1 MSTVINDQFEAA
13 AQAET
18 AFEQRLAGLLGALL
32 ARHGWIDGQ
41 AGLAPRYARWRE
53 ASLALL
59 RQHAGT
65 AGAAADWDASLAQW
79 QGYREQAGDDPL
91 LGAQIR
97 LIDVVLPQLPAIL
110 KGERAATGV
119 LFPQGQLTLVESIY
133 RDNPVADYFNA
144 VLGERLEAYVRAR
157 LAHRPQERLRLL
169 EVGAGTGGTSQGLW
183 PRLAPLAAGIEEY
196 CYTDVSPAFL
206 LHAEQHYRAQAPYL
220 RTQRLDIEAPPVAQG
235 FEVGRYDAIVA
246 TNVLHATRDIRRTLR
261 NVKLLLKANGILL
274 INEVA
279 SASLFSHLSFGL
291 LDGWWLSQDEALR
304 IPGTPALS
312 PQGWR
317 SALQAEGFGAIAYP
331 AEAAHRLGQQ
341 IVLAVSDG
349 VIRVEH
355 GGAVAPVVP
364 DAAPDAAPVR
374 ADASRAIAKQAIR
387 ASLAATL
394 KLDDAQLLD
403 DQAFSSFGVD
413 SITGVSLVNEINE
426 RLGLALPT
434 TVLFDYATVDQLS
447 AYIGTLDGVAT
458 AAPEA
463 STASGMPV
471 PAAPATASLPIP
483 DQAPAPVAAAAAR
496 QAIRASLAATL
507 KLDDAQLLD
516 DQAFSSFGIDSITGV
531 SLVNEINER
540 LGLALPTTVLFDYAS
555 VDQLSAHIG
564 TLDGVAAR
572 SASAVPVQA
581 MPTMAAPATIGVPPA
596 RTLASPEASPA
607 APLADKLAAA
617 RRAIRASLAAT
628 LKLDDAQLLDD
639 QVFSSFGIDSITG
652 VSLVNEINERLGLA
666 LPTTVLFDYATVDQL
681 AAHVAASHAQ
691 AFAAER
697 DASPGE
703 AQVDASAPQPAEAAP
718 LAATRRRSELPSA
731 RRQASA
737 ADAPLTASPAAAPS
751 PAATATPKPV
761 SAPSPARQ
769 IDGPAYHRVRL
780 ERPGTLDALRI
791 ESAALAPLGAREV
804 RIAVQAF
811 SLNFGD
817 LLCVRGLYPTQ
828 PAYPFTP
835 GFEASGTVI
844 ELGAEVGSV
853 AVGDEVIAL
862 AGPALG
868 AHATVLDCGEEWV
881 FRRPAKLSPEAA
893 CAVPVVALTMI
904 ECFAKARLQP
914 GERILIQTATG
925 GTGLIAVQMA
935 RHAGAEIIATA
946 GSAAK
951 LEYLARLGVP
961 HRINYREQ
969 DFEAEVRRITDGR
982 GVDVVIN
989 TLAGEAVQKGIN
1001 CLAPGGRYI
1010 EIAMT
1015 ALKSTQSIDLS
1026 RMNDNQTF
1034 HSVDLRKLGRAQ
1046 PALMQRTIR
1055 EMGRLLEAGTIVP
1068 TVSHRFDFEQIH
1080 EAYRA
1085 LEDRQNIGKI
1095 VVSVPEAWRFKAR
1108 HAAEAATP
1116 EPIAVIGM
1124 SGRFARTD
1132 DVDALWRA
1140 LAAGEDL
1147 IEPVTRWDLSRQRG
1161 ADGQPGCRE
1170 GGLLHDIEMFD
1181 PLFFNI
1187 SGTEA
1192 QAMDPQQ
1199 RLFLQEA
1206 WHALEDAGHAGD
1218 ALRGRRCAV
1227 YVGAANGDYAR
1238 LLDDNAPA
1246 AAFWGNAG
1254 SVIPARIAYHLDLQG
1269 PAMAVDTACSSSLV
1283 ALHLACESLRAG
1295 EAELALAGG
1304 VFVQSTEA
1312 FYVQANRAGML
1323 SPRGRCRAF
1332 DAGADGFVPGEGVGA
1347 IVLKRLSRALADG
1360 DNVIGVIRA
1369 SGINQDGATNGIT
1382 APSARSQARLE
1393 KQVYERFGVDP
1404 REIQVVEAH
1413 GTGTALGDPIEFRAL
1428 AETFGTREP
1437 QARCALGSIKS
1448 NLGHAA
1454 TAAGMAGVIKLLL
1467 SLRHRQIPPSL
1478 HFEQGN
1484 PQIDFEH
1491 SAFRVNTALT
1501 DWDVPPGR
1509 TRLAAIS
1516 SFGFSGTNAHAV
1528 IGEAPAAIVRPAQ
1541 RPAHLVVL
1549 SAQSEAQLRELAGRL
1564 LVQCRRAG
1572 AAAELE
1578 LGAISYTLLTGR
1590 RHMTQRWAAVVGDV
1604 ASLAE
1609 ALSGWLA
1616 EGRAAEVRSG
1626 TRDAAKKGDEALLR
1640 SGERAIADAE
1650 QAPAEA
1656 PLREA
1661 LARLADLFV
1670 QGVELDWARLFEGQ
1684 RYRRV
1689 SLPTYPFARERYWV
1703 PEGGN
1708 ANAVAGASAQSAA
1721 HLHPLVH
1728 RNTSDLGG
1736 QRYSTWLDGEES
1748 FLRDHVVR
1756 GQRVVPGVV
1765 QLEWARAAVHL
1776 ALGRAGA
1783 GASIRLEQV
1792 SWLRP
1797 LVVANPIT
1805 VQIGLAEN
1813 DDGRIEWEIYSDDG
1827 EQTVVYGEGLALAV
1841 EDEGEAP
1848 RVDLD
1853 ALRQACEREL
1863 DVADCYARFETAGLA
1878 YGPSLRGLQRL
1889 QGSAEVALAEIVC
1902 APSTPAGLSWL
1913 PGVLDVA
1920 LQASVGLAGSFEG
1933 LALPFAVEAVR
1944 AWGEIPD
1951 SAVAIVRNAGSA
1963 EAPKLDVTIADT
1975 DGTVR
1980 LALDGVNLRVV
1991 ERHDAAPRTLS
2002 WVPRWQAAPLPVLD
2016 GARHAHHWVLV
2027 CGSEY
2032 LQGEQADEALLR
2044 ELGAEL
2050 PQAQCVRLQAEGTL
2064 ARRYERYVL
2073 ELLSQMRR
2081 IVPAAGNGGAT
2092 LLQLVVPASGEGR
2105 ALQGLHAL
2113 LRSARQE
2120 HPQLLTQVVQVPS
2133 WHGIAERVRQEAEAL
2148 AGGAGAAVVRF
2159 GAAGREVLGFV
2170 PLAEDA
2176 SVSAEAPLAWRDGG
2190 VYWITGG
2197 LGGLGRVFA
2206 RAIAEAVREPVLVL
2220 SGRGAATP
2228 EHEAF
2233 MQALR
2238 EGGARVDYRRAEA
2251 SDARAMAALAAE
2263 IVARH
2268 GALHGVIHAAGLL
2281 HDGLLLKAR
2290 GEETARVLGPKV
2302 AGTVALDEATRDI
2315 ALDWLV
2321 LCSSVA
2327 GVLGNVGQ
2335 AGYAAANGFMDAWA
2349 AQREARVA
2357 EGRRHG
2363 RTLSVSWPLWA
2374 EGGMRIDAATQTRM
2388 QRSLGLHAL
2397 PSEAGMTMLHR
2408 ALNQAEPHVL
2418 VLHGEPDGM
2427 RRIMAGAWHLAEPA
2441 AVAAPARAT
2450 QAAQAAP
2457 TVPARGSA
2465 NGDDLSTR
2473 ARPYLTGL
2481 MAGGLKLSPERIDA
2495 EEPLERYGI
2504 DSVLAVKLVQDLEQ
2518 VFGPLS
2524 KTLFFEYQTIA
2535 ALTQYF
2541 VREHATRLAALL
2553 DTPIA
2558 REAPRLEA
2566 RRAEPPRQANPAA
2579 AAPRVIGTPRGSGR
2593 RRGVPAVQ
2601 PRGVSPVD
2609 VSGPLDIAI
2618 VGLSGR
2624 YPQADTLEEYWQNL
2638 LGGLDSITEI
2648 PAERWE
2654 WRGDYSPNKGEP
2666 GKVYAKWGGFLRDVD
2681 KFDPQFFNIS
2691 PREALMMDP
2700 QERLFLQCAY
2710 GALED
2715 AGYTRAQLAAAGSVG
2730 VFVGSMYQEYQLHGV
2745 DEASRVPGLA
2755 LPGSAASIA
2764 NRVSY
2769 FGNFEGPSL
2778 AVDTMCSSSLTAIQ
2792 LACQS
2797 IRLGQ
2802 CAAAI
2807 AGGVNVSVHPN
2818 KYRLLSQGQFASSK
2832 GRCESFGEGGD
2843 GYVPGEGV
2851 GAVLLKP
2858 LAQAEADGDHI
2869 YGVIKGSAINHG
2881 GKTNGYTV
2889 PNPRRQARV
2898 IGEALRESGVPARAV
2913 SYIEAHGTGTSL
2925 GDPIEIVGLTQAFGE
2940 YTQDRGFCAIGS
2952 AKSNVGH
2959 CESAAGM
2966 AGLTKLLL
2974 QMKHGTLVKSLHSET
2989 LNPHIDFAATPFVVQ
3004 QDARPWQ
3011 RPVLRLADGVEREY
3025 PRVAGL
3031 SSFGAGGS
3039 NAHLVVQEYVA
3050 PARAAAAPLA
3060 GPVAIVLSA
3069 RNAERLQEQAARLL
3083 AHLATHDLNLRDLA
3097 YTLQIGREGMASR
3110 LAIVADTLD
3119 TLRDRLSRVVK
3130 GEAEVEGVSRGEAR
3144 RGQGALSIFS
3154 DDEELQ
3160 DAVARWIERGKLAK
3174 LAQLWVQGLPVEWS
3188 RLYDGRG
3195 EGGEPRPRRVSL
3207 PTYPFARESYWW
3219 PTAVAQGLFGQPA
3232 RARAAAATQAAE
3244 QARRPEPTAALAA
3257 VRPVRP
3263 IQPTQAPQPTRQI
3276 QETQQ
3281 PAAAR
3286 LREPVATAAAE
3297 PAVAAAG
3304 GRPRLSLRDPSQA
3317 PAPASDGTRRAPQ
3330 PSALRP
3336 LDAPASASVT
3346 APAAVAVA
3354 APMRP
3359 DAAVAGH
3366 DDLGA
3371 LQRELAEDLGAML
3384 MLDSAA
3390 IDADTPFIDLGLD
3403 SIAGVEWVRRINA
3416 RHGVS
3421 LTVMQMYEHATLRKL
3436 AAFVAGFPGAR
3447 ARAVPEGTVVPAAAE
3462 AAVQTKYDG
3471 RPAAPRPLDTT
3482 PSPVPDAT
3490 PAAEAASV
3498 ADLGD
3503 LQRELAKELG
3513 EMLMLDGAAIDA
3525 DTPFIDLGLDSIT
3538 GVEWVRKI
3546 NSRHGLSLTAM
3557 QMYEH
3562 PTLRALAKLL
3572 AASTDERGHAG
3583 AAPTAAEAPPA
3594 PTRPADPE
3602 PSRSPPPVAA
3612 PAAPSSLA
3620 GPAPDFEPIAVI
3632 AMSGRFPDADNLDEY
3647 WANLV
3652 AGRDCITEI
3661 PPHRWSLD
3669 GFYSED
3675 RQDAIEAGRS
3685 YNKWGGFLR
3694 ETAGEPEFAAARG
3707 PGSRIRLTREQT
3719 LFMDTVRSLLDT
3731 AGYGGGQASRLR
3743 GTRTGVY
3750 LGMTAAPGQ
3759 TQGSLVGMVSGYF
3772 DFKGP
3777 SIAVDA
3783 HSASSMTALHMA
3795 CAGLA
3800 RGECSVA
3807 IAGGVY
3813 LLYPESYTRS
3823 CRLNIL
3829 ASHSESRSFAADR
3842 DGMLF
3847 ADCVGALLLKPLSKA
3862 LADGDTVLAVVRS
3875 TAATYVGDIYV
3886 ANSPSPSPI
3895 AAAIR
3900 ETFER
3905 SGIDPRSISYVEAAA
3920 AGLPLGDALELSAMS
3935 QAFGEF
3941 TDERQFC
3948 ALGSVKTQIGHAAAA
3963 SGISQLIKVILQM
3976 RHRRL
3981 VSPLDAGQLSPELPW
3996 RDSPFFPQP
4005 DSTPWA
4011 RPSVDRDGVAQRYPR
4026 RALVNSMGFGGFYA
4040 GAILEEYP
4048 AEEHVAA
4055 PHDAA
4060 TAGDAREPL
4069 DLYEEEQS

>member
-1 MSTVINDQFEAA
+1 
-13 AQAET
+13 
-18 AFEQRLAGLLGALL
+18 
-32 ARHGWIDGQ
+32 
-41 AGLAPRYARWRE
+41 
-53 ASLALL
+53 
-59 RQHAGT
+59 
-65 AGAAADWDASLAQW
+65 
-79 QGYREQAGDDPL
+79 
-91 LGAQIR
+91 
-97 LIDVVLPQLPAIL
+97 
-110 KGERAATGV
+110 
-119 LFPQGQLTLVESIY
+119 
-133 RDNPVADYFNA
+133 
-144 VLGERLEAYVRAR
+144 
-157 LAHRPQERLRLL
+157 
-169 EVGAGTGGTSQGLW
+169 
-183 PRLAPLAAGIEEY
+183 
-196 CYTDVSPAFL
+196 
-206 LHAEQHYRAQAPYL
+206 
-220 RTQRLDIEAPPVAQG
+220 
-235 FEVGRYDAIVA
+235 
-246 TNVLHATRDIRRTLR
+246 
-261 NVKLLLKANGILL
+261 
-274 INEVA
+274 
-279 SASLFSHLSFGL
+279 
-291 LDGWWLSQDEALR
+291 
-304 IPGTPALS
+304 
-312 PQGWR
+312 
-317 SALQAEGFGAIAYP
+317 
-331 AEAAHRLGQQ
+331 
-341 IVLAVSDG
+341 
-349 VIRVEH
+349 
-355 GGAVAPVVP
+355 
-364 DAAPDAAPVR
+364 
-374 ADASRAIAKQAIR
+374 
-387 ASLAATL
+387 
-394 KLDDAQLLD
+394 
-403 DQAFSSFGVD
+403 
-413 SITGVSLVNEINE
+413 
-426 RLGLALPT
+426 
-434 TVLFDYATVDQLS
+434 
-447 AYIGTLDGVAT
+447 
-458 AAPEA
+458 
-463 STASGMPV
+463 
-471 PAAPATASLPIP
+471 
-483 DQAPAPVAAAAAR
+483 
-496 QAIRASLAATL
+496 
-507 KLDDAQLLD
+507 
-516 DQAFSSFGIDSITGV
+516 
-531 SLVNEINER
+531 
-540 LGLALPTTVLFDYAS
+540 PTTVLFDYAS
-555 VDQLSAHIG
+555 VDQL
-564 TLDGVAAR
+564 
-572 SASAVPVQA
+572 
-581 MPTMAAPATIGVPPA
+581 
-596 RTLASPEASPA
+596 
-607 APLADKLAAA
+607 
-617 RRAIRASLAAT
+617 
-628 LKLDDAQLLDD
+628 
-639 QVFSSFGIDSITG
+639 
-652 VSLVNEINERLGLA
+652 
-666 LPTTVLFDYATVDQL
+666 
-681 AAHVAASHAQ
+681 AAHLAASHAQ

-697 DASPGE
+697 DASAGE
-703 AQVDASAPQPAEAAP
+703 TQVDASAPQPAEAAP

-737 ADAPLTASPAAAPS
+737 ANAPLTASPAAAPS

-935 RHAGAEIIATA
+935 RRAGAEIIATA

-961 HRINYREQ
+961 HLINYREQ

-1055 EMGRLLEAGTIVP
+1055 EMGRLLEAGTIAP

-1528 IGEAPAAIVRPAQ
+1528 IGEAPAAIVRTAQ

-1549 SAQSEAQLRELAGRL
+1549 SAQSEAQLRELASRL

-1626 TRDAAKKGDEALLR
+1626 TRDAAKKGDEALLAV
-1640 SGERAIADAE
+1640 GERAIADSE

-1708 ANAVAGASAQSAA
+1708 ANAVAGASTESAA

-2081 IVPAAGNGGAT
+2081 IVPAAGNDGAA

-2120 HPQLLTQVVQVPS
+2120 YPQLLTQVVQVPS

-2233 MQALR
+2233 MQTLR

-2251 SDARAMAALAAE
+2251 SDAPAMAALAAE

-2327 GVLGNVGQ
+2327 AVLGNVGQ

-2363 RTLSVSWPLWA
+2363 RTLSLSWPLWA
-2374 EGGMRIDAATQTRM
+2374 EGGMQIDAATQARM
-2388 QRSLGLHAL
+2388 QRSLGLHVL
-2397 PSEAGMTMLHR
+2397 PSEAGVAMLHR

-2418 VLHGEPDGM
+2418 VLHGEPDGL
-2427 RRIMAGAWHLAEPA
+2427 RRIVAGAWRLAEPA
-2441 AVAAPARAT
+2441 AVAAPAQAT
-2450 QAAQAAP
+2450 QAVP

-2473 ARPYLTGL
+2473 ARRYLTGL

-2495 EEPLERYGI
+2495 EEPLDRYGI

-2553 DTPIA
+2553 DTPIT

-2715 AGYTRAQLAAAGSVG
+2715 AGYTRAQLAEAGSVG

-2755 LPGSAASIA
+2755 LSGSAASIA

-2913 SYIEAHGTGTSL
+2913 SYVEAHGTGTSL
-2925 GDPIEIVGLTQAFGE
+2925 GDPIEI
-2940 YTQDRGFCAIGS
+2940 
-2952 AKSNVGH
+2952 
-2959 CESAAGM
+2959 
-2966 AGLTKLLL
+2966 
-2974 QMKHGTLVKSLHSET
+2974 
-2989 LNPHIDFAATPFVVQ
+2989 
-3004 QDARPWQ
+3004 
-3011 RPVLRLADGVEREY
+3011 
-3025 PRVAGL
+3025 
-3031 SSFGAGGS
+3031 
-3039 NAHLVVQEYVA
+3039 
-3050 PARAAAAPLA
+3050 
-3060 GPVAIVLSA
+3060 
-3069 RNAERLQEQAARLL
+3069 
-3083 AHLATHDLNLRDLA
+3083 
-3097 YTLQIGREGMASR
+3097 
-3110 LAIVADTLD
+3110 
-3119 TLRDRLSRVVK
+3119 
-3130 GEAEVEGVSRGEAR
+3130 
-3144 RGQGALSIFS
+3144 
-3154 DDEELQ
+3154 
-3160 DAVARWIERGKLAK
+3160 
-3174 LAQLWVQGLPVEWS
+3174 
-3188 RLYDGRG
+3188 
-3195 EGGEPRPRRVSL
+3195 
-3207 PTYPFARESYWW
+3207 
-3219 PTAVAQGLFGQPA
+3219 
-3232 RARAAAATQAAE
+3232 
-3244 QARRPEPTAALAA
+3244 
-3257 VRPVRP
+3257 
-3263 IQPTQAPQPTRQI
+3263 
-3276 QETQQ
+3276 
-3281 PAAAR
+3281 
-3286 LREPVATAAAE
+3286 
-3297 PAVAAAG
+3297 
-3304 GRPRLSLRDPSQA
+3304 
-3317 PAPASDGTRRAPQ
+3317 
-3330 PSALRP
+3330 
-3336 LDAPASASVT
+3336 
-3346 APAAVAVA
+3346 
-3354 APMRP
+3354 
-3359 DAAVAGH
+3359 
-3366 DDLGA
+3366 
-3371 LQRELAEDLGAML
+3371 
-3384 MLDSAA
+3384 
-3390 IDADTPFIDLGLD
+3390 
-3403 SIAGVEWVRRINA
+3403 
-3416 RHGVS
+3416 
-3421 LTVMQMYEHATLRKL
+3421 
-3436 AAFVAGFPGAR
+3436 
-3447 ARAVPEGTVVPAAAE
+3447 
-3462 AAVQTKYDG
+3462 
-3471 RPAAPRPLDTT
+3471 
-3482 PSPVPDAT
+3482 
-3490 PAAEAASV
+3490 
-3498 ADLGD
+3498 
-3503 LQRELAKELG
+3503 
-3513 EMLMLDGAAIDA
+3513 
-3525 DTPFIDLGLDSIT
+3525 
-3538 GVEWVRKI
+3538 
-3546 NSRHGLSLTAM
+3546 
-3557 QMYEH
+3557 
-3562 PTLRALAKLL
+3562 
-3572 AASTDERGHAG
+3572 
-3583 AAPTAAEAPPA
+3583 
-3594 PTRPADPE
+3594 
-3602 PSRSPPPVAA
+3602 
-3612 PAAPSSLA
+3612 
-3620 GPAPDFEPIAVI
+3620 
-3632 AMSGRFPDADNLDEY
+3632 
-3647 WANLV
+3647 
-3652 AGRDCITEI
+3652 
-3661 PPHRWSLD
+3661 
-3669 GFYSED
+3669 
-3675 RQDAIEAGRS
+3675 
-3685 YNKWGGFLR
+3685 
-3694 ETAGEPEFAAARG
+3694 
-3707 PGSRIRLTREQT
+3707 
-3719 LFMDTVRSLLDT
+3719 
-3731 AGYGGGQASRLR
+3731 
-3743 GTRTGVY
+3743 
-3750 LGMTAAPGQ
+3750 
-3759 TQGSLVGMVSGYF
+3759 
-3772 DFKGP
+3772 
-3777 SIAVDA
+3777 
-3783 HSASSMTALHMA
+3783 
-3795 CAGLA
+3795 
-3800 RGECSVA
+3800 
-3807 IAGGVY
+3807 
-3813 LLYPESYTRS
+3813 
-3823 CRLNIL
+3823 
-3829 ASHSESRSFAADR
+3829 
-3842 DGMLF
+3842 
-3847 ADCVGALLLKPLSKA
+3847 
-3862 LADGDTVLAVVRS
+3862 
-3875 TAATYVGDIYV
+3875 
-3886 ANSPSPSPI
+3886 
-3895 AAAIR
+3895 
-3900 ETFER
+3900 
-3905 SGIDPRSISYVEAAA
+3905 
-3920 AGLPLGDALELSAMS
+3920 
-3935 QAFGEF
+3935 
-3941 TDERQFC
+3941 
-3948 ALGSVKTQIGHAAAA
+3948 
-3963 SGISQLIKVILQM
+3963 
-3976 RHRRL
+3976 
-3981 VSPLDAGQLSPELPW
+3981 
-3996 RDSPFFPQP
+3996 
-4005 DSTPWA
+4005 
-4011 RPSVDRDGVAQRYPR
+4011 
-4026 RALVNSMGFGGFYA
+4026 
-4040 GAILEEYP
+4040 
-4048 AEEHVAA
+4048 
-4055 PHDAA
+4055 
-4060 TAGDAREPL
+4060 
-4069 DLYEEEQS
+4069 